1 MRTVPAVIA
10 ALLALALAGCAGA
23 PTPNAGPSSSPS
35 TAPAAGETA
44 APVAEVFR
52 LPEDCAAILPS
63 SRVEEFEAEG
73 LVLLGGPGG
82 VYGDEYLGEP
92 SPEQEAGGITCI
104 WGPPDTEVSSIAISV
119 APLSA
124 STRPAIVADLAENQG
139 LNETTGNGTTLY
151 WQLGD
156 RQLQPALLN
165 ALTADSWISIISTMG
180 GIDSYTLVEAIAA
193 EVHDAVYR

>member
-1 MRTVPAVIA
+1 MRTVTVVTA
-10 ALLALALAGCAGA
+10 ALLACALGGCAA
-23 PTPNAGPSSSPS
+23 TPTPSASPDSSAPPAPSATS
-35 TAPAAGETA
+35 AP
-44 APVAEVFR
+44 PVVEVFT
-52 LPEDCAAILPS
+52 LPDGCEAILPA
-63 SRVEEFEAEG
+63 SRLEEFAAEG

-92 SPEQEAGGITCI
+92 SPEQDAGGITCI

-124 STRPAIVADLAENQG
+124 ATRPAIVADLADNQG

-156 RQLQPALLN
+156 RQLQPAILN
-165 ALTADSWISIISTMG
+165 ALTADSWISIIRTQG
-180 GIDSYTLVEAIAA
+180 GIDAYTIVESVAA
-193 EVHDAVYR
+193 EVHDAAYN